1 MQFVFNVPCFST
13 QVHLCVLM
21 EVNVS
26 TRNSATVVDLMHL
39 DQDVRQVCWEETEW
53 ISVIACRFPQ
63 QKKNYFCLKVPSSSG
78 IFPSLSFLWCCIALH
93 YISIQI
99 KSKQQQY
106 FTSDSPF
113 VSVQHRCWKR
123 SYMPNMGS
131 ISLWNFWWTLF
142 LFFWEIH
149 ICTCETHWI
158 RWAEFF
164 YTGRGLC
171 FYIPF
176 YCCRTCWCTNV
187 RRLKVT
193 WDGSTGGSRM

>member
-1 MQFVFNVPCFST
+1 MCFNGGECVYKELCNCSRFNASGPRCQTGVLGGNRMDFCNCMQVPT
-13 QVHLCVLM
+13 A
-21 EVNVS
+21 E
-26 TRNSATVVDLMHL
+26 
-39 DQDVRQVCWEETEW
+39 
-53 ISVIACRFPQ
+53 
-63 QKKNYFCLKVPSSSG
+63 KNYFCLKVPSSSG

-164 YTGRGLC
+164 YTGRGLR